1 MIVPTAIEANNVYQM
16 TKEIERTDQLIE
28 QNSQKRLELED
39 YKTKLQQENKQL
51 REKKTTL
58 QRKLLGEEEVINDTE
73 VVFQ

>member
-51 REKKTTL
+51 REKKATL
-58 QRKLLGEEEVINDTE
+58 QRKLLGEEEVTNDTE